1 MAPATCSPE
10 PRPPRP
16 DPSRRWISLGFEAS
30 GIVAGFA
37 LLGWWLNSLIANAVV
52 LVVCCLLGVVVV
64 FWHLLRSASRP

>member
-16 DPSRRWISLGFEAS
+16 DPSRRWIALGFEAS

-37 LLGWWLNSLIANAVV
+37 LLGWWLYSMTASQMV
-52 LVVCCLLGVVVV
+52 LVVCCLLGVGVV
-64 FWHLLRSASRP
+64 FWHLIRSSFRT